1 MPVSILT
8 LIHKRIIPI
17 VIGVDRV
24 TATAE
29 KLYFSKTL
37 KITAVIPTEKITEN
51 K

>member
-1 MPVSILT
+1 MPVSILA
-8 LIHKRIIPI
+8 LIHKSIIPTT
-17 VIGVDRV
+17 IGVDRV
-24 TATAE
+24 MAITE